1 MKVAIISAM
10 PEELK
15 PVLDQILIIS
25 EEKFGI
31 PQKFILG
38 KYKNLDLILCV
49 GGIGKVNAAV
59 STTRL
64 IEKYNPNVFIMIGV
78 AGALN
83 PDLKIGDI
91 VIAKDAVYHD
101 VNVTPLGYKLGE
113 VPETGIIWEGDT
125 LLVNKFFNICKN
137 YLKDK
142 KAITGRIA
150 SGDQFIA
157 SKEKAKEIRKVFN
170 ADAIEMETAAFYHT
184 LNLYGKKG
192 VVLRAVS
199 DTADESANIDFPTFL
214 NEVSQVFRDIIFDY
228 LNTLENNNPNE

>member
-1 MKVAIISAM
+1 MKIAIMSAM

-15 PVLDQILIIS
+15 PVLDQIQVVS

-38 KYKNLDLILCV
+38 KYKNLELILCV

-64 IEKYNPNVFIMIGV
+64 IEKYNPDIFIMIGV

-83 PDLKIGDI
+83 PNLKIGDI

-101 VNVTPLGYKLGE
+101 VDVTPLGYKPGE
-113 VPETGIIWEGDT
+113 VPETGIIWKGDEI
-125 LLVNKFFNICKN
+125 LVSKFFDICKN
-137 YLKDK
+137 YLKEK
-142 KAITGRIA
+142 KAFLGRIA

-157 SKEKAKEIRKVFN
+157 DKEKAKKIKETFN
-170 ADAIEMETAAFYHT
+170 ADAIEMESAAFYHT

-192 VVLRAVS
+192 VVLRAIS

-214 NEVSQVFRDIIFDY
+214 NEVSQIFKDIIFRY
-228 LNTLENNNPNE
+228 LNIYS